1 MSAKAKC
8 TLIHLSQERS
18 IDPKQYF
25 TGAWRSIR
33 LERLEPGQRLDRTM
47 EEIEESYFVLSG
59 SGSAVV
65 CNREFNLYHATTLT
79 FPRGSS
85 FRLDAGKEG
94 LELFVVTL
102 EA

>member
-1 MSAKAKC
+1 MTDKAKC

-33 LERLEPGQRLDRTM
+33 LESFEPGQRLDRTM
-47 EEIEESYFVLSG
+47 EGIEESYFVQSG
-59 SGSAVV
+59 SGTAVV
-65 CNREFNLYHATTLT
+65 GDREFNMHHATTMT
-79 FPRGSS
+79 FPHGSS
-85 FRLDAGKEG
+85 FRLEAGKEG